1 MEALLLI
8 DLQYDFLHGG
18 ALAVPDAAS
27 IVPAIHDRMDRH
39 EVVIA
44 TQDWHPPGH
53 LSFASSHPGC
63 APGDWVDLGGV
74 AQILWPDHCVQDT
87 RGSELIEAVDPRRLL
102 AVVRKGTNP
111 AVDSYSAF
119 YDNHRRVR
127 TRLEELLEANGI
139 TSLVVCGLATDYC
152 VRATVL
158 DALALGYPVEVV
170 RSACRGVE
178 VNPGDVDL
186 AWGEMAAAGATIVPR

>member
-1 MEALLLI
+1 M
-8 DLQYDFLHGG
+8 
-18 ALAVPDAAS
+18 PDAAS
-27 IVPAIHDRMDRH
+27 IVPTIHDRMSRH
-39 EVVIA
+39 DVVIA

-63 APGDWVDLGGV
+63 APGDWVDLDGV
-74 AQILWPDHCVQDT
+74 PQILWPDHCVQDT
-87 RGSELIEAVDPRRLL
+87 RGSELIEALDPRKLL
-102 AVVRKGTNP
+102 AVVRKGMDP

-170 RSACRGVE
+170 RSGCRGVE

-186 AWGEMAAAGATIVPR
+186 AWGEMAAAGAKIVPR